1 MKWRTP
7 HSNRPFIARNTTSRN
22 DGTMTGQEVDEET
35 GNGEGVEE
43 KEEDE
48 SNDPKGDDLKRNK

>member
-1 MKWRTP
+1 MKWGTT
-7 HSNRPFIARNTTSRN
+7 HSNRPFIAGKTTSRN
-22 DGTMTGQEVDEET
+22 DGTMTGLEEDEAP
-35 GNGEGVEE
+35 GNGKDVEE